1 MARPANDRRRDLRYE
16 IVGRLAGSLEAIET
30 LPIVNLSRGGVC
42 VRSARPLPVES
53 TNAARL
59 VVEDR
64 TFDFHVRVRHVQ
76 EAEASEAGDR
86 YLMGLEFVGVAPDAL
101 EDIEQT
107 QLHAEPA
114 DDPTTPP
121 HTLGEKSLTMG

>member
-59 VVEDR
+59 VSENH
-64 TFDFHVRVRHVQ
+64 TFDFHVRVRHVS
-76 EAEASEAGDR
+76 EAEDGDAGGR
-86 YLMGLEFVGVAPDAL
+86 YVIGLEFIGVAPGTLD
-101 EDIEQT
+101 EIERQ
-107 QLHAEPA
+107 QLRGQSASKTVPA
-114 DDPTTPP
+114 ASSGSISLP
-121 HTLGEKSLTMG
+121 LG